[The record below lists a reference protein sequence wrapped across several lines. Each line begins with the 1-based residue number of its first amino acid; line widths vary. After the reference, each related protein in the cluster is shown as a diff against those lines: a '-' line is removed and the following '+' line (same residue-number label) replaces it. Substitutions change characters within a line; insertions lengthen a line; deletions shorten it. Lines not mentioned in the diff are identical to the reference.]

1 MKKLLLF
8 VTTLMF
14 VSCSSVKDTTDAA
27 LDQVRSGA
35 SVGFNTE
42 RVQGGYQVSGNAS
55 TNVFGVEPY
64 GSFTA
69 GIKYAPRRTV
79 ETTTLETVSAK

>member
-14 VSCSSVKDTTDAA
+14 VSCSSVKDTANA
-27 LDQVRSGA
+27 VLEKARSGA

-42 RVQGGYQVSGNAS
+42 RVENGYQVSGRAS
-55 TNVFGVEPY
+55 TNVFGIEPY
-64 GSFTA
+64 GSFST
-69 GIKYAPRRTV
+69 GIRYTPRRTV
-79 ETTTLETVSAK
+79 QSQSAETISTK